1 MPHYTL
7 KEMIDLMEPQAVR
20 DKSLIVRCIGG
31 LTQYAA
37 ELRQRAIPNEQ
48 TRIPIL
54 RELVSE
60 MAAYWNLEEF
70 SDGGTPEAYQ
80 KDFDSRVA
88 GAERAGE
95 PLATTHEQKTD
106 AIFGLYR
113 YAMDMIPSLG
123 ADGVQAVTVCKD
135 LIHTLA
141 REWAFDLPR
150 LNTMCGNI
158 ETSLREQ
165 AECERKLGM
174 GGLQ

>member
-95 PLATTHEQKTD
+95 PLATTHELSNGIRNQKY
-106 AIFGLYR
+106 IRSINRSKRNLCFGCL
-113 YAMDMIPSLG
+113 
-123 ADGVQAVTVCKD
+123 
-135 LIHTLA
+135 
-141 REWAFDLPR
+141 
-150 LNTMCGNI
+150 
-158 ETSLREQ
+158 
-165 AECERKLGM
+165 CE
-174 GGLQ
+174 GG